1 MSENFKEPEEK
12 EEIVIE
18 PDYNP
23 LNEPINEKP
32 YSRPNVTIDPKDLQG
47 EIPEPDFVAPPM
59 AMEEPEKNNDKVK
72 EEPKQP
78 REKAAPKPPPK
89 EYEAFNQDMNELSKK
104 DARKATKYAA
114 TMIMQGYELMHHFA
128 NKAVAFPKKK
138 INALVQKGELDLSLE
153 LPFDETGETI
163 TVAEFIRES
172 DEQNA
177 ELFTVSDEFKSEA
190 MPLLEKV
197 LEKRKIGMTDEQ
209 MLGFVVAKDVGIKMV
224 QFGAAKSMQKDMLK
238 MWVEMSKQQG
248 GYSTVQQQRP
258 QPQPQAQPQPKT
270 PPPANDPTDYVKNI
284 YSKTDEEIM
293 QEEAYKDLEEEEILS
308 SFDEVPSVNDE
319 VNRISG
325 GEVKTKAEKAV
336 IISET
341 STRRGKGRP
350 RKNQ

>member
-12 EEIVIE
+12 EELLID

-59 AMEEPEKNNDKVK
+59 SMEEPEKNNDKVK
-72 EEPKQP
+72 EEPKQQ

-104 DARKATKYAA
+104 DAKKATKYAA
-114 TMIMQGYELMHHFA
+114 SMIMQGYELAHVFA
-128 NKAVAFPKKK
+128 NKQVAFSKKK

-177 ELFTVSDEFKSEA
+177 ELFTVSDEFKAEA

-209 MLGFVVAKDVGIKMV
+209 MLGFLVAKDIGIKVV
-224 QFGAAKSMQKDMLK
+224 QFGAAKSMQKDMVK
-238 MWVEMSKQQG
+238 MWMEMTKQNG
-248 GYSTVQQQRP
+248 SNLTYQQQRP
-258 QPQPQAQPQPKT
+258 KPQPQPQPKT
-270 PPPANDPTDYVKNI
+270 PPPANDPTEYVKSV

-308 SFDEVPSVNDE
+308 SFDVVPSVNEE

-325 GEVKTKAEKAV
+325 GEVKPKAEKAV

>member
-1 MSENFKEPEEK
+1 MSENFKEPEDK
-12 EEIVIE
+12 DEIVIE

-32 YSRPNVTIDPKDLQG
+32 YSRPNVTIDPKDLQA
-47 EIPEPDFVAPPM
+47 EIPEPDFIAPMM

-72 EEPKQP
+72 EEPKQQ
-78 REKAAPKPPPK
+78 REKAAPKPQPK
-89 EYEAFNQDMNELSKK
+89 EYEPFNQEMNELSKK

-153 LPFDETGETI
+153 LPFDESGETI

-209 MLGFVVAKDVGIKMV
+209 MLGFVVAKDIGIKVV
-224 QFGAAKSMQKDMLK
+224 QFGAAKSMQKDMMK
-238 MWVEMSKQQG
+238 MWVEMSKERQS
-248 GYSTVQQQRP
+248 YSQPQQQRP
-258 QPQPQAQPQPKT
+258 QPQPQQPKT
-270 PPPANDPTDYVKNI
+270 PPPANDPTDYVQSV

-293 QEEAYKDLEEEEILS
+293 QEEELKDLQEEEILS
-308 SFDEVPSVNDE
+308 SFDTVPSVNDE

-325 GEVKTKAEKAV
+325 GEVKPKAEKAV
-336 IISET
+336 IIADTAS
-341 STRRGKGRP
+341 SRRGKGRP